1 MPVISNKHGE
11 RAELLTFADFTGGL
25 RLDIPV
31 NSPLFLP
38 NMLRKA
44 LNVEL
49 DYTTGKLKVAD
60 GLVPVVK
67 LPADAD
73 TLFYNHNDN
82 YFLVNCGRTLYK
94 LTGYLSPASTS
105 ESIGQL
111 SGIRR
116 PEYAVYGNY
125 TAIVSGGR
133 VQYYGYKQAL
143 TEAPSSPP
151 STMCHVRGGRLYVAH
166 YNSPRISMCGANDI
180 TNWQFSSK
188 AEDDWTEQDAWYADI
203 APGTGG
209 ISAMRKLDSNII
221 VVKKSGES
229 YRFTGDHPSVFHAYE
244 GPEGVH
250 VVGQSGLLLTAA
262 GLFYIGRDGFNALNF
277 AASEYGSLRSDA
289 VGAGVNDELKRGVS
303 QKACLWD
310 IAPKK
315 QVWARADELGNT
327 YLFHYFSGAWTV
339 RKFSLPVSDVC
350 LVGNIVYVLA
360 GDTIYRL
367 DETADTEVNGNPI
380 QVEVEGKHYRTMNAF
395 LLKRIAASVAAK
407 SAVEAMVSA
416 GKVQLPIGYT
426 ADSPYIHDMTDYIHD
441 ANYPIWTLTRT
452 TPEQKRQVYRCR
464 EFAVRLTSTR
474 GAFALNDI
482 QLEVVG
488 V

>member
-1 MPVISNKHGE
+1 MPRLSTRNVN
-11 RAELLTFADFTGGL
+11 ADELILADFTGGL

-31 NSPLFLP
+31 GSPLFQP
-38 NMLRKA
+38 NMLQKA
-44 LNVEL
+44 VNAEL
-49 DYTTGKLKVAD
+49 DYTTGKLTVVD
-60 GLVPVVK
+60 GLVPLVK
-67 LPADAD
+67 LPAAAD

-94 LTGYLSPASTS
+94 LSGYLSPVSKA

-116 PEYAVYGNY
+116 PEYAVYGSY

-133 VQYYGYKQAL
+133 VQYYGYKQPL
-143 TEAPSSPP
+143 TEVAASPA
-151 STMCHVRGGRLYVAH
+151 STMCHVSGGRLYVAH
-166 YNSPRISMCGANDI
+166 SNGPRISMCGANDI

-188 AEDDWTEQDAWYADI
+188 SEDEWTEQDAWYADI

-209 ISAMRKLDSNII
+209 IAAMRKLDSNII

-229 YRFTGDHPSVFHAYE
+229 YRFTGDHPSVFHAYD

-303 QKACLWD
+303 QNACLWD

-315 QVWARADELGNT
+315 QVWVRADELGNT

-350 LVGNIVYVLA
+350 LVGNTVYVLA
-360 GDTIYRL
+360 NDTIYRL

-380 QVEVEGKHYRTMNAF
+380 QVEVVGKEYRTMNEF
-395 LLKRIAASVAAK
+395 LIKRIAVSVDAK
-407 SAVEAMVSA
+407 SAVDAKVSV
-416 GKVQLPIGYT
+416 GKLELPIGYT
-426 ADSPYIHDMTDYIHD
+426 SASPYIHDMTDYIHD
-441 ANYPIWTLTRT
+441 ADYPIWTLTRS
-452 TPEQKRQVYRCR
+452 TPEQKRQVYRCKS
-464 EFAVRLTSTR
+464 FAVRLASTR
-474 GAFALNDI
+474 GVFALNDI